1 LRIQPDFPC
10 ALSNLGFALNELER
24 PAEAEVCC
32 RQALRLLP
40 GMDEAFNNLG
50 NALSCQGKVPDAIA
64 AYCEALRLNPSRAEA
79 HHNLGNAYLEAGH
92 FDWAQTQFA
101 MALKLNPRDVKT
113 YHSLSLMRRFS
124 PAEQHTAAEWE
135 SVLDRGDLPA
145 VQRSYLH
152 YAIGKIYDD
161 GGQYERAFPHFRRAN
176 QLIRPDFDRSGHA
189 AFVDRLIRDFPRS
202 TFAAGAG
209 SGNDSPLPVF
219 IVGMFR
225 SGTSLVE
232 QILGSHGQ
240 VHGCGELADVKEIAA
255 RWWRKGDKSNLCEA
269 SFGPPGKLD
278 LSPFPPRAELAEL
291 AEAYLARR
299 SAVCGSARRVT
310 DKMPTNFFYLGMIA
324 LLLPKAR
331 IIHCRRDPLDTCLSC
346 YFTNFRNRPA
356 HACDLEDLGIYYRHY
371 QRLME
376 HWQGVLPLEILE
388 VRYEDLVED
397 LPAQTRRLL
406 DFCGLPWDERCLR
419 YYENQRPVQTSS
431 VWQVRQPIYTTSIGR
446 WRHYEKYLQPLLDA
460 LESPVAE
467 HAA

>member
-1 LRIQPDFPC
+1 
-10 ALSNLGFALNELER
+10 
-24 PAEAEVCC
+24 
-32 RQALRLLP
+32 
-40 GMDEAFNNLG
+40 
-50 NALSCQGKVPDAIA
+50 
-64 AYCEALRLNPSRAEA
+64 
-79 HHNLGNAYLEAGH
+79 
-92 FDWAQTQFA
+92 
-101 MALKLNPRDVKT
+101 
-113 YHSLSLMRRFS
+113 
-124 PAEQHTAAEWE
+124 
-135 SVLDRGDLPA
+135 
-145 VQRSYLH
+145 
-152 YAIGKIYDD
+152 
-161 GGQYERAFPHFRRAN
+161 
-176 QLIRPDFDRSGHA
+176 
-189 AFVDRLIRDFPRS
+189 
-202 TFAAGAG
+202 
-209 SGNDSPLPVF
+209 
-219 IVGMFR
+219 
-225 SGTSLVE
+225 
-232 QILGSHGQ
+232 
-240 VHGCGELADVKEIAA
+240 
-255 RWWRKGDKSNLCEA
+255 
-269 SFGPPGKLD
+269 LD